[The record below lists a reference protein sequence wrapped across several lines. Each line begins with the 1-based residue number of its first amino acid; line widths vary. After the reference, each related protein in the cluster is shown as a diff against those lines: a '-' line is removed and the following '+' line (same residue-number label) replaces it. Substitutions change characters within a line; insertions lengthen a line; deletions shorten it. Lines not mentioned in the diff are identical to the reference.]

1 MTMNTEEFERI
12 RKIQDI
18 SQAIELMDKARLLLV
33 NYNTTDTPASNEIVR
48 QLDGIIEKTQKR
60 LQREKYT

>member
-1 MTMNTEEFERI
+1 MNTEEFERI